1 MSQTHNGSNAVNAG
15 GNSKPDYEFVAQKQ
29 KSSSEQQESNST
41 SSNEEDLDPK
51 RLGSFLSFPLRLVPS
66 ND

>member
-1 MSQTHNGSNAVNAG
+1 MSQTHNGSNAVNSG

-51 RLGSFLSFPLRLVPS
+51 RLGPFLVLSIKTCALK
-66 ND
+66 